1 MIRIEIV
8 ISDKWRKIMKDRLI
22 SVADLLNYLGLEDT
36 EENREENV
44 GVILTLEDIENISTA
59 YNVDKGL

>member
-1 MIRIEIV
+1 
-8 ISDKWRKIMKDRLI
+8 MKDRLI